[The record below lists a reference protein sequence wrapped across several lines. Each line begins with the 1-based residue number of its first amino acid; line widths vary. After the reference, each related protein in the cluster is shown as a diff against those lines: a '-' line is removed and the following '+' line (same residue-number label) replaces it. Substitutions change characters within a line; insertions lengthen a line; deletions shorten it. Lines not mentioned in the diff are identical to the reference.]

1 MTQRIV
7 LLVGFLVSVALMSTA
22 LYFQY
27 GLHLEPCPLC
37 IMQRVAVISAGVV
50 LLVATIHNPHAIG
63 RRVYGLLLVVAG
75 VFGLTMAGRNV
86 WLQHL
91 PPDQV
96 PSCGPGLDYMLQN
109 FPFHKA
115 LMMIFHGSGDC
126 AEIHWTFLSFSIPE
140 WMLLF
145 FSAYIVAG
153 LVLIFS
159 RTLFPRHQ
167 EK

>member
-1 MTQRIV
+1 MAVSQRKV
-7 LLVGFLVSVALMSTA
+7 MLLGFLVSVALMATA

-27 GLHLEPCPLC
+27 GKGLEPCPLC
-37 IMQRVAVISAGVV
+37 IMQRIAVISAGLV
-50 LLVATIHNPHAIG
+50 LLIGAIHNPAAVG
-63 RRVYGLLLVVAG
+63 RRIYGALVVLAG
-75 VFGLTMAGRNV
+75 GFGLAMAWRNV

-96 PSCGPGLDYMLQN
+96 PSCGPGLSYMLET

-115 LMMIFHGSGDC
+115 LLMVFRGTGDC
-126 AEIHWTFLSFSIPE
+126 AVVDWTFLSFSIAE

-153 LVLIFS
+153 LILLFS
-159 RTLFPRHQ
+159 RRLWPR
-167 EK
+167 